1 VPVAVEDAV
10 VVVSGTTVWAGVVE
24 VALVVV
30 VEERVDDEPLRVPDP
45 DADADVDESD
55 TDDGEP
61 IENDPL
67 SA

>member
-1 VPVAVEDAV
+1 MINKSKVQKVVAQK
-10 VVVSGTTVWAGVVE
+10 SY
-24 VALVVV
+24 
-30 VEERVDDEPLRVPDP
+30 PLRVPDP
-45 DADADVDESD
+45 DADVNDDESD